1 MPAGVAALI
10 LLLSSG
16 GSAVAGAKQGRMQAR
31 ALGGEPVQEQKPMQA
46 QEQTQT
52 QGQKLVQAQ
61 QQTQTQEQEPMQA
74 QQQTQTQEQEPMQA
88 QMHEQTQAQEQEPV
102 QAQMHEQTQAQEQ
115 KLVQAQQPAHP
126 QVQQPAHPQVQEPTH
141 VQVQGQTQVKA
152 QADDYLIVAL
162 GDSITAGYEP
172 GMDASGISYGF
183 VERLKEQ
190 GLFHGR
196 TRAVN
201 YGILG
206 LTSEGLKNYVAAV
219 RAGGPVTAD
228 AIQLKLADPRMAALA
243 AGTAEAK
250 RQLEQADL
258 ITITIGG
265 NDLLRLLPDVQHVSL
280 DELRSGADEILN
292 AYAENVRVVIGMLTE
307 LNPSAQIV
315 LADQYQ
321 PVPELAGSAVY
332 GELTAMAGKFTAIVD
347 GIAAGFA
354 ADAKPVQ
361 AAHVAAAFQGRELSL
376 THIFAESDIHPNQAG
391 YEEIAKVFA
400 QAVWGIYRETAARSG
415 AAPISIVVKGQE
427 LKTPYPPVLKNGQTF
442 VAIKDITE
450 AIGAESKWDSRTQ
463 TASVVYGSRTAVI
476 PIGSGQITVNGTSA
490 STASPAF
497 LQTIGGEHKTYVP
510 LTLLAQG
517 LGLDVQYSAKMKT
530 VFVNE

>member
-1 MPAGVAALI
+1 MAEAEA
-10 LLLSSG
+10 
-16 GSAVAGAKQGRMQAR
+16 GRMQAR
-31 ALGGEPVQEQKPMQA
+31 PLEGRMAKVQEQTRIQA
-46 QEQTQT
+46 QE
-52 QGQKLVQAQ
+52 
-61 QQTQTQEQEPMQA
+61 PM
-74 QQQTQTQEQEPMQA
+74 
-88 QMHEQTQAQEQEPV
+88 HS
-102 QAQMHEQTQAQEQ
+102 
-115 KLVQAQQPAHP
+115 
-126 QVQQPAHPQVQEPTH
+126 QVQVQKHTQVQEPMH
-141 VQVQGQTQVKA
+141 SQVQEQMHSQVQEQTHIQVQEQMHSQVQLQTQSQV

-172 GMDASGISYGF
+172 GMDTSGDPYGF

-206 LTSEGLKNYVAAV
+206 LTSEGLKNYVAAIQ
-219 RAGGPVTAD
+219 AGVPVTAD
-228 AIQLKLADPRMAALA
+228 VIQPKLADQRMAALA

-265 NDLLRLLPDVQHVSL
+265 NDLLKLLPDVQHLTL
-280 DELRSGADEILN
+280 DELRAGADGVLN
-292 AYAENVRVVIGMLTE
+292 AYGENVREVLGILTE

-321 PVPELAGSAVY
+321 PIPSLAGAAVHA
-332 GELTAMAGKFTAIVD
+332 ELTAMAGKFSAIVD
-347 GIAAGFA
+347 GIAAEFA
-354 ADAKPVQ
+354 AEAKPVQ
-361 AAHVAAAFQGRELSL
+361 AAHVAAAFEGRELSL
-376 THIFAESDIHPNQAG
+376 THIFTESDIHPNQAG

-400 QAVWGIYRETAARSG
+400 KAVWGNYRETAAKTG
-415 AAPISIVVKGQE
+415 TAPISVVVKGQE
-427 LKTPYPPVLKNGQTF
+427 LKTPYPPVLKSGQTF

-450 AIGAESKWDSRTQ
+450 AIGAQSQWDSRTQ

-476 PIGSGQITVNGTSA
+476 PIGSGQITVNGTPA
-490 STASPAF
+490 LTAAPAF

-510 LTLLAQG
+510 LTVLAQG

>member
-1 MPAGVAALI
+1 MVQIRIGKRLAGVLWRRLLPAGVAALI

-16 GSAVAGAKQGRMQAR
+16 GSAVAGAEQGRMQDR
-31 ALGGEPVQEQKPMQA
+31 AEGKPVVQVQKPMQAQEQTQTQEQKPMQA

-52 QGQKLVQAQ
+52 QEQKPVQAQ
-61 QQTQTQEQEPMQA
+61 Q
-74 QQQTQTQEQEPMQA
+74 
-88 QMHEQTQAQEQEPV
+88 
-102 QAQMHEQTQAQEQ
+102 QTQAQEQ
-115 KLVQAQQPAHP
+115 KLV

-141 VQVQGQTQVKA
+141 VQVNGQTQVKA

-172 GMDASGISYGF
+172 GMDASGIPYGF

-219 RAGGPVTAD
+219 RAGAPVTAD
-228 AIQLKLADPRMAALA
+228 AIQPKLADPRMAALA

-250 RQLEQADL
+250 RQLQQADL

-265 NDLLRLLPDVQHVSL
+265 NDLLRLLPDVQHISL

-307 LNPSAQIV
+307 LNPPAQIV
-315 LADQYQ
+315 LADQYH

-354 ADAKPVQ
+354 ADAKSVQ